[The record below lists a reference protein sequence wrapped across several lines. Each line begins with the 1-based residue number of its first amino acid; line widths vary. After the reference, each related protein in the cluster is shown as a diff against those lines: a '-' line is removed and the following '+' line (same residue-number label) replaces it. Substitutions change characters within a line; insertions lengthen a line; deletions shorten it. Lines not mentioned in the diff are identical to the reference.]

1 MISRPESWCSAG
13 EWEDIMKTRCTV
25 VLSMIA
31 GAALGGAAI
40 QGLHAQAK
48 PKAYVV
54 SETEALDAAA
64 QAAYTPL
71 VRTAT
76 NAAGGRSLRTAGGK
90 VVHLEGAAPP
100 KRVGIVE
107 WDSLE
112 QAEAFYKSKAFNDL
126 APQRDKAQK
135 VIRRYA
141 VEVMN

>member
-1 MISRPESWCSAG
+1 MISPPRMLVFGG
-13 EWEDIMKTRCTV
+13 EWEDIMKTRYTV

-31 GAALGGAAI
+31 GAALGAVAI

-48 PKAYVV
+48 PKAY
-54 SETEALDAAA
+54 
-64 QAAYTPL
+64 TPL
-71 VRTAT
+71 VRGAL
-76 NAAGGRSLRTAGGK
+76 NAAGARSLRTAGGK
-90 VVHLEGAAPP
+90 VVHLEGAASP

-112 QAEAFYKSKAFNDL
+112 QAEAFYKSKAYNDL

>member
-1 MISRPESWCSAG
+1 MISPPRMLVFGG
-13 EWEDIMKTRCTV
+13 EWQDIMKTRYTV

-48 PKAYVV
+48 PKVV
-54 SETEALDAAA
+54 SETEAIDAAA

-71 VRTAT
+71 VRAALS
-76 NAAGGRSLRTAGGK
+76 AAGGRSLRTAGGK
-90 VVHLEGAAPP
+90 VVLLEGAAAP
-100 KRVGIVE
+100 KRVGITE
-107 WDSLE
+107 WDSVE
-112 QAEAFYKSKAFNDL
+112 QAEAFYKSKAWSDL

>member
-1 MISRPESWCSAG
+1 VSINSEEGIMNTRYKVAIGVLAG
-13 EWEDIMKTRCTV
+13 
-25 VLSMIA
+25 IA
-31 GAALGGAAI
+31 LGAAAV

-48 PKAYVV
+48 PKAYVI
-54 SETEALDAAA
+54 SETEAVDAAA

-71 VRTAT
+71 VRAAIS
-76 NAAGGRSLRTAGGK
+76 AAGGRTMRTAGGK
-90 VVHLEGAAPP
+90 VVHIEGAASP

-112 QAEAFYKSKAFNDL
+112 QAEAFYKSKAYTDL

-135 VIRRYA
+135 VNRRYA